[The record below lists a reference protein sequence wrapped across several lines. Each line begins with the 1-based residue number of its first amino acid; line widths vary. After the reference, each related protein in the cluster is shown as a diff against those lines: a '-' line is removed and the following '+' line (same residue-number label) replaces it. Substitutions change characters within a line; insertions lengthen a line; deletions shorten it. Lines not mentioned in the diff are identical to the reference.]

1 MLIVHY
7 LEVNDSRV
15 EEARGEVRRG
25 QRKLMCVK
33 GHGEKMQRKC
43 LRLTPRALLLS
54 YIMWTTALQRNWG
67 SFTQFFDLWKNPNV
81 WTFNYL
87 QQHL

>member
-54 YIMWTTALQRNWG
+54 YITIR
-67 SFTQFFDLWKNPNV
+67 
-81 WTFNYL
+81 
-87 QQHL
+87 